1 MARAV
6 DPVHSAFDG
15 DVVFALTTA
24 SAAAAPVDAMIVGAC
39 AAALT
44 SEAIRD
50 GCRRA
55 RGLAGIPALA
65 ELGSPGV

>member
-6 DPVHSAFDG
+6 DPVHSQFDG
-15 DVVFALTTA
+15 DVVFAMA
-24 SAAAAPVDAMIVGAC
+24 SGTGPRVEPFVVGVVG
-39 AAALT
+39 AALT

-55 RGLAGIPALA
+55 TSLHGIPALSD
-65 ELGSPGV
+65 LG